1 MDGFI
6 RPQNKSINYETLND
20 ILRIIDNPEYR
31 YAAQQMSELHRAKP
45 MHPLESTIFW
55 IENTI
60 KTHGAYHL
68 RKIVIIFVTHRSTF
82 SQALRYESITY
93 DFESKNL
100 VLMTIILLE
109 RDVFFCFVSCLGR
122 FIGHKL

>member
-6 RPQNKSINYETLND
+6 RSQYISINYETLND

-31 YAAQQMSELHRAKP
+31 YAVQQMSELHRAKP

-68 RKIVIIFVTHRSTF
+68 REIVTVVKLIVQLSLVLYVMTYKSV
-82 SQALRYESITY
+82 TY
-93 DFESKNL
+93 DFE
-100 VLMTIILLE
+100 
-109 RDVFFCFVSCLGR
+109 
-122 FIGHKL
+122 